1 MFTIEHSF
9 DATVV
14 TLLDE
19 GEVPLRE
26 DVILRAHD
34 DRITLE
40 QIDPETGDV
49 RMLTLST
56 GQIHDLAAA
65 LDLPEG
71 IYRRRPARDG
81 EDHTA

>member
-1 MFTIEHSF
+1 MFTIEHDF
-9 DATVV
+9 EATVV

-19 GEVPLRE
+19 AAPLRE
-26 DVILRAHD
+26 DVTLRAYE

-40 QIDPETGDV
+40 QIDADTGRLRV
-49 RMLTLST
+49 LTLSP